1 MVRRGHL
8 SCPTLS
14 TGHAG
19 SACELHGHANG
30 RTALNVL
37 IVEDSARLRD
47 SLARGLAAA
56 GFNVDVA
63 ADGVAACHFVDTYDY
78 ELVVLDLGLPRKD
91 GLAVLQHIR
100 GRTARPRV
108 LVLSARDLVAD
119 RVGALNKGADDYL
132 VKPFA
137 FDELLARLHALA
149 RRPQEA
155 RPLSLTL
162 GRLSLNPQSRMADI
176 DGVALVLTPRELALL
191 ELLMR
196 HRGRVFTRGEILD
209 RLAGSDSC
217 ASDRSIEV
225 LVFGLRRKLDQA
237 GMAGLVET
245 RRGAGYLIP

>member
-1 MVRRGHL
+1 MVCHRHL
-8 SCPTLS
+8 SRPPLS
-14 TGHAG
+14 THNAG
-19 SACELHGHANG
+19 YACING

-47 SLARGLAAA
+47 SLARGLVAA
-56 GFNVDVA
+56 GFNVEVA
-63 ADGVAACHFVDTYDY
+63 ADGVAACHLLDTYDY

-100 GRTARPRV
+100 GRNERPRV
-108 LVLSARDLVAD
+108 LVLSARDLVTD

-155 RPLSLTL
+155 RPLCLVL
-162 GRLSLNPQSRMADI
+162 GRLSLNPQSRI
-176 DGVALVLTPRELALL
+176 VEVDGAPLPLTPRELALL

-196 HRGRVFTRGEILD
+196 HRGRVFTRSEILD

-237 GMAGLVET
+237 GMSSLVET
-245 RRGAGYLIP
+245 RRGAGYLIS